1 MGPCH
6 FFSMNEEI
14 MLIMLETF
22 SKNSFE
28 QKLIT
33 SDILIGELW

>member
-6 FFSMNEEI
+6 FFPINEEMVI
-14 MLIMLETF
+14 IMLETF

-28 QKLIT
+28 QKFIISGLYK
-33 SDILIGELW
+33 

>member
-6 FFSMNEEI
+6 FFSMNEE
-14 MLIMLETF
+14 MALIMLATF
-22 SKNSFE
+22 NKNSFE

-33 SDILIGELW
+33 SGLY